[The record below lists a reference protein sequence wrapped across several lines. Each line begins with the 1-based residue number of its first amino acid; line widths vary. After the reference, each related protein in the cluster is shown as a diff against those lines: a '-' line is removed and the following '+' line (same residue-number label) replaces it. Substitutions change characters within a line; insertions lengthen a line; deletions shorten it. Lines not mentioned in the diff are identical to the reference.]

1 MKTDRVIQL
10 YQGYT
15 LAKISAFSKQQLIAQ
30 YAQCEAIS
38 NLEKSLAQ
46 ELASIDSTTRKIL
59 ENQIKEEKHREEIKF
74 YRNRVYKVKE
84 AVDIIHNTSDFNFK
98 GFLLQVFAQ
107 PFSNIIKDAKN
118 QLEEIPD
125 KEFCDK
131 WLDILNKDYSET
143 SSNNDYLSSSWHEI
157 VASEPDYT
165 EKKNNLDLLNKE
177 FNEKISAISKPQFKE
192 PIPIDKNHK
201 APGKEVGCCFI
212 VLFFIL
218 LGIVGSIGNES
229 SFSYFAFWIV
239 VALLITLYIVNTFIS
254 TAKKNKLWID
264 NYDKYVE
271 AVQKDNERMQDEYDK
286 QVGEFDT
293 EKAELKE
300 KEIRL
305 NSHPYQLAISIVTD
319 LIPDWQD
326 VVNKIAQLLPKIEEN
341 NMGEAEDEKWDPLL
355 KEAARLV
362 VIHQQGST
370 SLIQRHFSIG
380 YNRAGRI
387 MDQLEKIN
395 IVSAAIYS
403 KPREV
408 LAVDEEDLNYRFK
421 EFNL

>member
-1 MKTDRVIQL
+1 
-10 YQGYT
+10 
-15 LAKISAFSKQQLIAQ
+15 
-30 YAQCEAIS
+30 
-38 NLEKSLAQ
+38 
-46 ELASIDSTTRKIL
+46 
-59 ENQIKEEKHREEIKF
+59 
-74 YRNRVYKVKE
+74 
-84 AVDIIHNTSDFNFK
+84 
-98 GFLLQVFAQ
+98 
-107 PFSNIIKDAKN
+107 
-118 QLEEIPD
+118 
-125 KEFCDK
+125 
-131 WLDILNKDYSET
+131 
-143 SSNNDYLSSSWHEI
+143 
-157 VASEPDYT
+157 
-165 EKKNNLDLLNKE
+165 
-177 FNEKISAISKPQFKE
+177 
-192 PIPIDKNHK
+192 
-201 APGKEVGCCFI
+201 
-212 VLFFIL
+212 
-218 LGIVGSIGNES
+218 
-229 SFSYFAFWIV
+229 
-239 VALLITLYIVNTFIS
+239 VNTFIS
-254 TAKKNKLWID
+254 TAKKDKLWID